1 MTIQVPIKGEVM
13 DSDWGSVLDDYGIAN
28 VNPAAVQKALTDA
41 NGEDVELDV
50 ASPGGD
56 VSAASEIVSLIHD
69 YSGKVT
75 TVVQGMAAS
84 AASIIAVSA
93 DVVKMQPTS
102 LMMIHRASTE
112 SAGNTNDLAH
122 DATMLA
128 TVDKALA
135 TAYQSKTGK
144 PQDEV
149 LQLMND
155 ETWLTAQDAVGQG
168 FADEVQE
175 NTKNLAVVNSLSPS
189 ISKDSIAKLKALTS
203 NEVKAVEDPHKKLL
217 NEKLN
222 LFKEEL

>member
-1 MTIQVPIKGEVM
+1 MTVKIPIKGEVM

-84 AASIIAVSA
+84 AASIITVSA

-144 PQDEV
+144 SQDEV

-155 ETWLTAQDAVGQG
+155 ETWLTAQDAVDQG

-175 NTKNLAVVNSLSPS
+175 NDKELAVTNSLSPL
-189 ISKDSIAKLKALTS
+189 ISKQAIEKLKALSTAKIDD
-203 NEVKAVEDPHKKLL
+203 VKNSHQSILNNKLKIL
-217 NEKLN
+217 
-222 LFKEEL
+222 KEE

>member
-1 MTIQVPIKGEVM
+1 MTVKIPIKGEVM

-144 PQDEV
+144 SQDEV

-155 ETWLTAQDAVGQG
+155 ETWLTAQDAVDQG

-175 NTKNLAVVNSLSPS
+175 NTKNLAVVNSLSPL
-189 ISKDSIAKLKALTS
+189 ISKQAIEKLKALSTAKIDD
-203 NEVKAVEDPHKKLL
+203 VKNSHQSILNNKLKIL
-217 NEKLN
+217 
-222 LFKEEL
+222 KEE

>member
-1 MTIQVPIKGEVM
+1 MTVKIPIKGEVM

-144 PQDEV
+144 SQDEV
-149 LQLMND
+149 LQLMNN
-155 ETWLTAQDAVGQG
+155 ETWLTAQDAVDQG

-175 NTKNLAVVNSLSPS
+175 NDKELAVTNSLSPL
-189 ISKDSIAKLKALTS
+189 ISKQAIKKLKALSTTKIDDS
-203 NEVKAVEDPHKKLL
+203 ENSHQNILNNKLKIL
-217 NEKLN
+217 
-222 LFKEEL
+222 KEE

>member
-1 MTIQVPIKGEVM
+1 MTVKIPIKGEVM

-93 DVVKMQPTS
+93 DVVKMAPTS
-102 LMMIHRASTE
+102 LMMIHRASTQ
-112 SAGNTNDLAH
+112 SAGNTNDLSH

-128 TVDKALA
+128 TVDKALSA
-135 TAYQSKTGK
+135 AYQAKTGK
-144 PQDEV
+144 SQEEV
-149 LQLMND
+149 LNLMNN
-155 ETWLTAQDAVGQG
+155 ETWLTAQDAVDQG
-168 FADEVQE
+168 FADEIQE
-175 NTKNLAVVNSLSPS
+175 SNKELAVTNSLSPL
-189 ISKDSIAKLKALTS
+189 ISKQAIEKLKAISTTKIDDSENSHQNIL
-203 NEVKAVEDPHKKLL
+203 NNKLKIL
-217 NEKLN
+217 
-222 LFKEEL
+222 KEE